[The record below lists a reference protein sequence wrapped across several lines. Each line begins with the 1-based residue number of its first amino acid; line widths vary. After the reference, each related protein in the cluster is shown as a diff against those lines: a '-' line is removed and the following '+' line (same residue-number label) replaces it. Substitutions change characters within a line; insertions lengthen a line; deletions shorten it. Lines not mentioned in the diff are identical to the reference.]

1 MGSIFI
7 AIVSFF
13 FEDNSEYIH
22 QVFLGIATKFY
33 FLYGFLMILWGT
45 EVINVKIYKKVPPDE
60 KK

>member
-7 AIVSFF
+7 AIVSFS

-45 EVINVKIYKKVPPDE
+45 EVINVKICKKVPPDE